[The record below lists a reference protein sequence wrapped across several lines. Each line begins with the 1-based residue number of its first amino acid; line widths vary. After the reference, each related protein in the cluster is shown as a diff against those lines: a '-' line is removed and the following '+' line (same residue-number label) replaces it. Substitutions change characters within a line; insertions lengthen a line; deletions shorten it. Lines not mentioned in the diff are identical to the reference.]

1 MFNLYD
7 NPISHLVDFTRYTFL
22 SGRFYQMIWYDRA
35 GYLVDS
41 TRLSGSSGQVNRL
54 KKVPSALWTRGFIA
68 TSLLA
73 VYSLSILI
81 VILLQSVGWGYS

>member
-1 MFNLYD
+1 MFIFYD

-54 KKVPSALWTRGFIA
+54 KKSAFSPLDTW
-68 TSLLA
+68 L
-73 VYSLSILI
+73 YSDFAFGGVFS
-81 VILLQSVGWGYS
+81 